1 MLQETIYDNRE
12 LSWLKFNKR
21 VLEEAV
27 DENNPLCERLS
38 FVSIFQSN
46 LDEFLMVRVGSLD
59 AGKDSKVRENKTN
72 MTCQEQLD
80 RIIVKEKKL
89 REKKDEIYLRLMY
102 EMEEYGVKELLY
114 KDLNEDEQ
122 DSMKIY
128 FENEIQ
134 PFISPQVVGKRQPF
148 PFLRN
153 KEIYAVVELRT
164 KSNNTKIGIIP
175 CNNPVIKRMIP
186 VSSDGRRFML
196 AEELILHFAGEVFPG
211 YKVISKSLIRI
222 LRSAEIDVDDA
233 LDDDEKDYRKGVEK
247 VLRTRSRLCPLRME
261 YTRMMNDSII
271 EKMCGFLGLTK
282 KQVFHS
288 ISPLDL
294 SFLFK
299 VEDLLRNEKYLFY
312 ERRVPQQPAMIDRT
326 RPVMEQARE
335 HDLFLSYPYELSLI
349 HI

>member
-114 KDLNEDEQ
+114 KDLNEEEQ
-122 DSMKIY
+122 DSMKLY

-153 KEIYAVVELRT
+153 NRRRNRASACST
-164 KSNNTKIGIIP
+164 KLPAEQGT
-175 CNNPVIKRMIP
+175 C
-186 VSSDGRRFML
+186 DDRR
-196 AEELILHFAGEVFPG
+196 
-211 YKVISKSLIRI
+211 
-222 LRSAEIDVDDA
+222 
-233 LDDDEKDYRKGVEK
+233 
-247 VLRTRSRLCPLRME
+247 
-261 YTRMMNDSII
+261 
-271 EKMCGFLGLTK
+271 
-282 KQVFHS
+282 
-288 ISPLDL
+288 
-294 SFLFK
+294 
-299 VEDLLRNEKYLFY
+299 
-312 ERRVPQQPAMIDRT
+312 
-326 RPVMEQARE
+326 
-335 HDLFLSYPYELSLI
+335 
-349 HI
+349 

>member
-122 DSMKIY
+122 DSMKLY

-196 AEELILHFAGEVFPG
+196 AEELILH
-211 YKVISKSLIRI
+211 
-222 LRSAEIDVDDA
+222 
-233 LDDDEKDYRKGVEK
+233 
-247 VLRTRSRLCPLRME
+247 
-261 YTRMMNDSII
+261 
-271 EKMCGFLGLTK
+271 
-282 KQVFHS
+282 
-288 ISPLDL
+288 
-294 SFLFK
+294 
-299 VEDLLRNEKYLFY
+299 
-312 ERRVPQQPAMIDRT
+312 
-326 RPVMEQARE
+326 
-335 HDLFLSYPYELSLI
+335 
-349 HI
+349 

>member
-1 MLQETIYDNRE
+1 M
-12 LSWLKFNKR
+12 
-21 VLEEAV
+21 

-153 KEIYAVVELRT
+153 KEIYAVVELRLVCLC
-164 KSNNTKIGIIP
+164 GQ
-175 CNNPVIKRMIP
+175 
-186 VSSDGRRFML
+186 RRS
-196 AEELILHFAGEVFPG
+196 AEEL
-211 YKVISKSLIRI
+211 S
-222 LRSAEIDVDDA
+222 
-233 LDDDEKDYRKGVEK
+233 
-247 VLRTRSRLCPLRME
+247 
-261 YTRMMNDSII
+261 
-271 EKMCGFLGLTK
+271 
-282 KQVFHS
+282 
-288 ISPLDL
+288 
-294 SFLFK
+294 
-299 VEDLLRNEKYLFY
+299 
-312 ERRVPQQPAMIDRT
+312 
-326 RPVMEQARE
+326 
-335 HDLFLSYPYELSLI
+335 
-349 HI
+349 